1 MISDLKG
8 FVARFG
14 GDHLVL
20 SVGGIGFE
28 VRVTPRILETYS
40 LGEEAHLYTRLIVK
54 DDGWSLYGFEALE
67 DRDFFD
73 LLLTVKGIGPKLAL
87 GVLSGIRP
95 EEFYNAIVTG
105 DERAL
110 VGLPG
115 IGKKTAAR
123 AIVELKDRIGAAMPH
138 LQGQTAPV
146 DEAQI
151 EAREALVALGYTRS
165 EAALAVRKASLDHSP
180 LELETLLREALR
192 ILART

>member
-8 FVARFG
+8 SVTRCG
-14 GDHLVL
+14 NDHLVL
-20 SVGGIGFE
+20 SVNGIGFE
-28 VRVTPRILETYS
+28 VRVIPALLES
-40 LGEEAHLYTRLIVK
+40 FRVGQQAHLYTRLIVK
-54 DDGWSLYGFEALE
+54 DDGWSLYGFETLE

-95 EEFYNAIVTG
+95 EEFYKAIVSG

-123 AIVELKDRIGAAMPH
+123 AVLELKDRIEAAMPH
-138 LQGQTAPV
+138 LQGQTV
-146 DEAQI
+146 QIDETQI
-151 EAREALVALGYTRS
+151 EAREALVALGYTRP
-165 EAALAVRKASLDHSP
+165 EAAGAVQKAFRDHSP